1 MIKNS
6 IIIKYKAK
14 GEKIRIFGLDF
25 VKENKNNCTVKVN
38 NMEINLSEYYEIKG
52 NLKEIEIQL
61 ICLKDAII

>member
-52 NLKEIEIQL
+52 NK
-61 ICLKDAII
+61 K